1 MRAVVMY
8 LALAAL
14 AALAA
19 YIIRGNSRLVSDIL
33 LVLSIAFLCILG
45 ISIFI
50 EQ

>member
-1 MRAVVMY
+1 MRAVVIY
-8 LALAAL
+8 LALATL

-19 YIIRGNSRLVSDIL
+19 YIIRANSRWISDIL
-33 LVLSIAFLCILG
+33 LVIAIACLCILG

>member
-1 MRAVVMY
+1 MRAVAIY
-8 LALAAL
+8 LALAIL

-19 YIIRGNSRLVSDIL
+19 YIIRANSRWASDIL
-33 LVLSIAFLCILG
+33 LVISVACLCILG

>member
-1 MRAVVMY
+1 MRAVAIY
-8 LALAAL
+8 LALAIL

-19 YIIRGNSRLVSDIL
+19 YIIRANSRWISDIL
-33 LVLSIAFLCILG
+33 LVIAAAALCILG